1 MFPYNGL
8 YGADS
13 AGLTRGAAPTGV
25 ESNVYDCLIFEK
37 QSDVKKQCSKWP
49 ARSEQL
55 SWL

>member
-1 MFPYNGL
+1 VFPYNGL

-37 QSDVKKQCSKWP
+37 QSDVKKTVLEVASKK
-49 ARSEQL
+49 
-55 SWL
+55 